1 MSQDESEQNSRKQN
15 GQIVGTVGGEKGVRA
30 GAWKPGCFVS
40 VGHKVTSL
48 LYAGDLV
55 VMAWLLIAVG
65 DRFQGCPMK
74 TFPSDIQLSRK
85 ESQVCVV

>member
-1 MSQDESEQNSRKQN
+1 M
-15 GQIVGTVGGEKGVRA
+15 
-30 GAWKPGCFVS
+30 S

-55 VMAWLLIAVG
+55 VMAWLLIAMG
-65 DRFQGCPMK
+65 DRFQGCPTK

-85 ESQVCVV
+85 ENQVCVV